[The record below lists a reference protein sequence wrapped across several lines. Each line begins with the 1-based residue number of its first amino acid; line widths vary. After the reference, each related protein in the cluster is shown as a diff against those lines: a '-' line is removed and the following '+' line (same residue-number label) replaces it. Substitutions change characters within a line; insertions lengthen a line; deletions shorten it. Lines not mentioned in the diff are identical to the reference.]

1 MKEFGRFKIAS
12 GVIAF
17 LLVLTVNSQ
26 LSAQSS
32 EWAIKM
38 FSETGAPRLHDFGSV
53 ALHSNVEHR
62 FQFKN
67 VYDSDVVISS
77 VSSNC
82 GCTKASASKS
92 LIRPGET
99 GEIIARV
106 DTSGREH
113 TKARKATIRVLFSK
127 PAIAEVQLQVKT
139 YIRPDVGFEPGQI
152 ELGTVPYGETVVKKA
167 FLQYEGR
174 PDWALVRIQKNNP
187 GIKAE
192 AREVRRQGGGVLYE
206 IQVELKS
213 DASPGY
219 IDDLLRFQTND
230 RDTATSSIFLPIKG
244 LVVEPLSVKPS
255 FLQLG
260 VVTQGSKVSKN
271 LVVSGSEPFKIL
283 SVSSD
288 DKRFKFIK
296 TDLTRSVHVVPVAF
310 EAGSRLG
317 SFAGSITIKISRSSE
332 GEGEDV
338 QETTIETLGVVV
350 EEVDSNVGIPQATS
364 TEDEEGDEVSEE
376 TRTQEFESDLEFID
390 DGGDLASEKSVSKK
404 NNRSDGAS
412 LESKVVQNDVKH
424 TSRTILTAKNEPQ
437 EETSAE
443 GWKPVGSWRRAP
455 SSDKSNSSSNV
466 RFVASLLDNERL

>member
-1 MKEFGRFKIAS
+1 MKEFGRFKIVS
-12 GVIAF
+12 GVVAF
-17 LLVLTVNSQ
+17 LLVLTVNAQ
-26 LSAQSS
+26 LWAQSS

-67 VYDSDVVISS
+67 VYDSDVTISS

-92 LIRPGET
+92 LIRPGEI

-174 PDWALVRIQKNNP
+174 PDWALVRIQKNNS

-192 AREVRRQGGGVLYE
+192 AREVRRQGGSILYE
-206 IQVELKS
+206 IQVELKP

-230 RDTATSSIFLPIKG
+230 RDKATASIFLPIKG

-255 FLQLG
+255 CLQLG
-260 VVTQGSKVSKN
+260 VVSQGSKISKN
-271 LVVSGSEPFKIL
+271 LVVSGSEPFKIV

-296 TDLTRSVHVVPVAF
+296 TDLTRAVHVVPVTF

-317 SFAGSITIKISRSSE
+317 SFSGAITIKISRSNE
-332 GEGEDV
+332 NNGEDV

-350 EEVDSNVGIPQATS
+350 EEVDSDVGVPQATLS
-364 TEDEEGDEVSEE
+364 EDEEQ
-376 TRTQEFESDLEFID
+376 TQELGSGLETTDEENDDLLLEN
-390 DGGDLASEKSVSKK
+390 SVSTK
-404 NNRSDGAS
+404 NSRSGKRTS
-412 LESKVVQNDVKH
+412 ESKVAQTSNDVKPA
-424 TSRTILTAKNEPQ
+424 SRATLAVKDEPRT
-437 EETSAE
+437 ETSDE
-443 GWKPVGSWRRAP
+443 GWKPVGSWRRVP
-455 SSDKSNSSSNV
+455 PSDKSADKDASSSNV